1 MWFATFKDDDKLTH
15 TLKTITT
22 TEKTIILKHDML
34 QVNKK

>member
-22 TEKTIILKHDML
+22 TEKNHNIETRH
-34 QVNKK
+34 VAS